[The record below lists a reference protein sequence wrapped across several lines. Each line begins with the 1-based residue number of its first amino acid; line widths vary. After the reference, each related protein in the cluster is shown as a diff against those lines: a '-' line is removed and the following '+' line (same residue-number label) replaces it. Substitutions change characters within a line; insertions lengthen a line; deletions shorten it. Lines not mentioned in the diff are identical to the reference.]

1 MHPKKNDF
9 NIDSLTNYGRSKLEE
24 YKIPKEFYD
33 KIPRNDTGKV
43 LKNDL
48 MTIIIDRI
56 V

>member
-1 MHPKKNDF
+1 MVDQNWKNTK
-9 NIDSLTNYGRSKLEE
+9 NT
-24 YKIPKEFYD
+24 KEFYLID

-48 MTIIIDRI
+48 MTILNKTFKSRI